1 MLAQLTAKL
10 QIKHK
15 LQVKTLRATHADSH
29 YYCAALFKYAKGVVM
44 KLVKFIS
51 KAQPGMLVRFA
62 SMDDKAKVS
71 KALIL
76 INCVKTCTE
85 YV

>member
-1 MLAQLTAKL
+1 MLAQLTGKL

-15 LQVKTLRATHADSH
+15 LKVRTLRATHADSH
-29 YYCAALFKYAKGVVM
+29 YCAALFKYAKGVVM
-44 KLVKFIS
+44 KLSKAIS